1 MESSKAGSA
10 PVSFMRQILR
20 NNMML
25 LTVSLAVGGMIYF
38 VVGLYM
44 LIGR

>member
-1 MESSKAGSA
+1 MDSSKTGDA
-10 PVSFMRQILR
+10 PVSFVQQILR

-44 LIGR
+44 LIAR